1 MKFAVLAAIVTGMS
15 AVSTT
20 LASSADTSLTAT
32 GTDSAC
38 SAASGDCYTLSNKA
52 NCTDFLGSGCTISKR
67 LEICTA

>member
-20 LASSADTSLTAT
+20 LVCQVSSADTSLTAR

-38 SAASGDCYTLSNKA
+38 SAGDMQS
-52 NCTDFLGSGCTISKR
+52 
-67 LEICTA
+67 